1 MRALGVPPE
10 KTILGLPLYGVAWP
24 AASGDLGSPSTGKGA
39 VWVPRQNLATLH
51 DHGSASVYDQLESVA
66 FLSVPDGA
74 AFQAIYYDTPQ
85 SLTPKLVLAD
95 DRGLAGAGFW
105 ALGYDRGQPAY
116 GDLIGQFRQGK
127 LDTTV
132 NAPASLP

>member
-1 MRALGVPPE
+1 
-10 KTILGLPLYGVAWP
+10 
-24 AASGDLGSPSTGKGA
+24 
-39 VWVPRQNLATLH
+39 
-51 DHGSASVYDQLESVA
+51 DHGSASIYDQLESVA
-66 FLSVPDGA
+66 FLSVPNGD

-116 GDLIGQFRQGK
+116 GDLIGQFRRGK
-127 LDTTV
+127 LDTTLS
-132 NAPASLP
+132 PPDSLPWGGRPSGPRLPGVDARDAACRERRRDGIEVVG